1 MTVAFDPGPGPKPD
15 GTTHPTPTRPPGSG
29 HQPASCPICVG
40 TGTYFSEEAGDDAGE
55 MVVCVTCCGS
65 GRLATPTPVPSD
77 AAVRPP
83 VGAGANHPRL
93 TGECRTPGYA
103 AAAATAARESVE
115 LPLGAGASHRH
126 EPDRPTAP
134 GLPPR
139 PIDYPRPQPKPRL
152 MMGGS
157 R

>member
-1 MTVAFDPGPGPKPD
+1 MSHSPD
-15 GTTHPTPTRPPGSG
+15 MSWQARHGEDGRGWARRGTAGADGMSG
-29 HQPASCPICVG
+29 HQPAG
-40 TGTYFSEEAGDDAGE
+40 YFD
-55 MVVCVTCCGS
+55 S

-77 AAVRPP
+77 AAHSPAD
-83 VGAGANHPRL
+83 GAGANHPRL

-103 AAAATAARESVE
+103 AETPTARESVE

-139 PIDYPRPQPKPRL
+139 PIDYPRPQPRP
-152 MMGGS
+152 S
-157 R
+157 